1 MERGILKHAF
11 ILAGG
16 RSCRFGSDKTALR
29 RSGRL
34 VLADVVAML
43 KELQHDVTILG
54 PSTGHLST
62 LLCRVIPD
70 ETSYNGAL
78 PAIIHAFE
86 VVACERALVV
96 AADMPLLQPDVIR
109 MMECHGDPHDLVV
122 LEGGTFPAIY
132 SRWAVSE
139 MREMVKSDLRRFQDL
154 HARLAATTHTIPES
168 QWRIVDPQGL
178 SLRNIN
184 TPEDWYSSSEI

>member
-29 RSGRL
+29 RNGRL
-34 VLADVVAML
+34 VLADVVTML
-43 KELQHDVTILG
+43 KELQYEVTILG

-70 ETSYNGAL
+70 EISFNGAL
-78 PAIIHAFE
+78 PAIIRAFD
-86 VVACERALVV
+86 VVGCDRALVM

-109 MMECHGDPHDLVV
+109 MMACHGDPYDLVV

-132 SRWAVSE
+132 SCRVVVE
-139 MREMVKSDLRRFQDL
+139 MQEMVKFDDRRFQAL
-154 HARLAATTHTIPES
+154 HARLADTTHTIPES
-168 QWRIVDPQGL
+168 QWRIVDPDGL

-184 TPEDWYSSSEI
+184 TPEDWYQTP